1 MCPRYSIKKKKRP
14 QSAVSTEHYKTNCC
28 NTGTRYKQIEKE
40 ECCSSR
46 NIKRCIGKIKKI
58 KKQEKKKPESFH
70 FDPVYL
76 RKEHTD
82 LRMCFMGMIMTK
94 TRLKAAVA
102 LSLCVGRFCAKSI
115 NMESSPHSVHA
126 PTLRSHIHRL
136 FTAQIFIHL
145 CSCTPHAHTLTH
157 THTHTT
163 TPKSPVDVSS
173 LSQPTPLLSDFPRL
187 TEKEHR

>member
-1 MCPRYSIKKKKRP
+1 MLQQQKYKKVYWENKKNK
-14 QSAVSTEHYKTNCC
+14 KT
-28 NTGTRYKQIEKE
+28 R
-40 ECCSSR
+40 
-46 NIKRCIGKIKKI
+46 
-58 KKQEKKKPESFH
+58 KKKPESFH

-126 PTLRSHIHRL
+126 PTLHSPIHRL

-157 THTHTT
+157 THTHTHRQQHQ
-163 TPKSPVDVSS
+163 KARWMWVAS
-173 LSQPTPLLSDFPRL
+173 LSPLHCSLISPDWQKRNTDRNWPAWSIPL
-187 TEKEHR
+187 IV